1 MNTNETSKTTGQV
14 TGPVRR
20 PSWIEFTIPG
30 TEVQNYRQEFPTKG
44 KAKRFAR
51 MLRREHGSSIKIE
64 RSWIAEA
71 R

>member
-1 MNTNETSKTTGQV
+1 MNTKETSTKAKT
-14 TGPVRR
+14 VRH

-30 TEVQNYRQEFPTKG
+30 TEVQQYRQEFPTKG

-51 MLRREHGSSIKIE
+51 MLRKEHGSSIKIE
-64 RSWIAEA
+64 RSWIAEV